1 MKKSDLS
8 AGVAAE
14 SSLSRA
20 DAEAA
25 VNAVLAS
32 IGDAL
37 AKGETVSIAGF
48 GIFSMKDRPARQ
60 GREHRDRRFEGAVV
74 QGREGASGRRALA
87 AVSVRGGEPMAV
99 KVVTMAGVDTALEEF
114 RALDSM
120 PCSRITVGVLPP
132 AGTSR

>member
-60 GREHRDRRFEGAVV
+60 GREIAIAASKVPSFKAGKGLRDAV
-74 QGREGASGRRALA
+74 R
-87 AVSVRGGEPMAV
+87 
-99 KVVTMAGVDTALEEF
+99 
-114 RALDSM
+114 
-120 PCSRITVGVLPP
+120 
-132 AGTSR
+132 